1 MISRIKGILV
11 SNDLDRVEV
20 ETAGG
25 LVYRIDVPL
34 TVLER
39 LPAVGAAVELRTVYV
54 VREDSATLYGFVEE
68 SERELFTR
76 LTSTSG
82 VGAKLGLAMMSTYAA
97 HRLAQA
103 LAERDVAA
111 LTQVPGIG
119 RKTAERLTLELADK
133 VQDLAVA
140 AGARS
145 GGDGAPAVAQEAVA
159 ALVALG
165 YSFADADAAVRE
177 VLRDAGTDS
186 ADEIIRLALGRR
198 AGR

>member
-1 MISRIKGILV
+1 MISRIKGTLL

-20 ETAGG
+20 ETASG
-25 LVYRIDVPL
+25 LVYAVEVPL

-39 LPAVGAAVELRTVYV
+39 LPKVGAAVELRTVYV
-54 VREDSATLYGFVEE
+54 VREDSATLYGFADEAE
-68 SERELFTR
+68 KELFNR

-82 VGAKLGLAMMSTYAA
+82 VGARLALAMMSTYAA

-103 LAERDVAA
+103 LAEKDVTA

-133 VQDLAVA
+133 VQDLALGA
-140 AGARS
+140 ATPEGARPS
-145 GGDGAPAVAQEAVA
+145 GALAQGAVA

-165 YSFADADAAVRE
+165 YSFTDADAAVRE
-177 VLRDAGTDS
+177 VLRNEEPS
-186 ADEIIRLALGRR
+186 SVDELIRRALGKRT
-198 AGR
+198 GS

>member
-54 VREDSATLYGFVEE
+54 VREDSATLFGFVEE

>member
-1 MISRIKGILV
+1 MISRIKGVLV

-39 LPAVGAAVELRTVYV
+39 LPAVGSAVELRTVYV

-140 AGARS
+140 AGAEP